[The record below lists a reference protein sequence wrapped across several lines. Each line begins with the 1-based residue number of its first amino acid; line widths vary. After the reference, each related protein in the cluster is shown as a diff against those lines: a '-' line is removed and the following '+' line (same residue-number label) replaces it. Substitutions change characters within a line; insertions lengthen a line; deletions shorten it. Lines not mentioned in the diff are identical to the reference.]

1 MLIYDKKL
9 DSDYTFFGIP
19 NVSKEKVLYF
29 DIETTGFSPATSIL
43 YLIGCVY
50 CDDEGFKFRQWFC
63 DTPESEPDI
72 ISDFLDFV
80 KSFSVIVHYNGS
92 GFDIPFIIKKCDIHH
107 IPCDFSGIESFDIY
121 KNISM
126 LKSLLKLENLKQ
138 KSIESFMSVPRDDKY
153 SGGELIKVYEEYL
166 KSADDSLLK
175 LLLLHNHDD
184 VMGMV
189 KILPVINY
197 NCLNSGGYEIV
208 SADVCDSV
216 TPVGGIRK
224 EVIIELALD
233 SFLPKRISGGNN
245 NFYFTACGNLAKI
258 SINIYTGELKYFYP
272 DYKNYYYLPGEDRS
286 IHKSVAFYVDKDFRT
301 KAKAAN
307 CYSKKSGIFLPQ
319 YEEIINPYFKIDYY
333 DKITYFECSQ
343 DFLADKNLVK
353 KYCESLFRKI

>member
-19 NVSKEKVLYF
+19 DVSKEKVLYF

-197 NCLNSGGYEIV
+197 NCLTSGCYEIV

-233 SFLPKRISGGNN
+233 SF
-245 NFYFTACGNLAKI
+245 
-258 SINIYTGELKYFYP
+258 
-272 DYKNYYYLPGEDRS
+272 
-286 IHKSVAFYVDKDFRT
+286 
-301 KAKAAN
+301 
-307 CYSKKSGIFLPQ
+307 
-319 YEEIINPYFKIDYY
+319 
-333 DKITYFECSQ
+333 
-343 DFLADKNLVK
+343 
-353 KYCESLFRKI
+353 FRKGYPAATTIFILLPVVTLQKSA

>member
-19 NVSKEKVLYF
+19 DVSKEKVLYF

-166 KSADDSLLK
+166 KSADDSL
-175 LLLLHNHDD
+175 
-184 VMGMV
+184 
-189 KILPVINY
+189 P
-197 NCLNSGGYEIV
+197 
-208 SADVCDSV
+208 
-216 TPVGGIRK
+216 
-224 EVIIELALD
+224 
-233 SFLPKRISGGNN
+233 
-245 NFYFTACGNLAKI
+245 
-258 SINIYTGELKYFYP
+258 
-272 DYKNYYYLPGEDRS
+272 
-286 IHKSVAFYVDKDFRT
+286 
-301 KAKAAN
+301 
-307 CYSKKSGIFLPQ
+307 
-319 YEEIINPYFKIDYY
+319 
-333 DKITYFECSQ
+333 
-343 DFLADKNLVK
+343 
-353 KYCESLFRKI
+353 